1 MLKSTLLYSMLVFYL
16 IAGINHFVNPKSYYG
31 LFPPYLKSYA
41 VELNVIAG
49 VAEVVLAILLI
60 FPSTRTLAGYGII
73 AMLVAFIPSHVYM
86 ISQGNFQM
94 FGFTVTP
101 TISTVRLIVFQPIL
115 MYWAYYTAIRT

>member
-31 LFPPYLKSYA
+31 LFPPYLKAYA
-41 VELNVIAG
+41 VELNVISG

-101 TISTVRLIVFQPIL
+101 TISTVRLIVFQPLL
-115 MYWAYYTAIRT
+115 MYWAYYTAVKA